1 MITTG
6 NLYIQVYN
14 SSSNKYVELPFN
26 ELSIQTFLRSGNF
39 PLTGFLITGDLRL
52 NKKLEM
58 GSIDLGRYNR
68 TYQGHNIGIANNL
81 VGLTGSLWETY
92 PSFNIGT
99 LNYLTSG
106 YNSFNI
112 GQSNSMASNDSSFAI
127 GTSNSISA
135 LKSLFNSYQY
145 TLGNDNQ
152 LSLSGNSNY
161 VVGQFNNLNFVIVS
175 SKILGDNNIVNTGQ
189 YIKIIGDSNLL
200 EKSSYVDSFGDSNI
214 FNNSEA
220 ILSVGDVNNISY
232 STGIFNISKSSN
244 TIRSQNVLIFGN
256 NNSSTD
262 AEDSL
267 VLGKS
272 NTLSGSNAAILIG
285 FNNDIA
291 SSGDFKST
299 IIGYDNN
306 FSNKILNIDV
316 FGDYNSN
323 SGSFSDSFIVGSN
336 NYGVNTSDSNING
349 SVNAIEKSAY
359 INIFGANNEVR
370 RSFSN
375 SIFGRYNTLSSGIN
389 CNIIGD
395 SNSVSG
401 LQNYVF
407 GNNNIT
413 RSGDYNSILI
423 GISHEF
429 TGEFKVAS
437 VNIASVDSKI
447 EITPTDIKLNSS
459 NRAKFNNENITVA
472 SDLNNY
478 LNSSNGLSNSGVF
491 TSYTINDPSYTN
503 LSAQIELQAFAYSG
517 KEDRYYGGFS
527 GLNTSGPNAYNFTG
541 FFRKQP
547 TLYYEGLHSIYGNN
561 YYQASNQNFEILFSR
576 DIEALTGNWIISPK
590 NSLGVLFYNKSTN
603 TGVFPISNWI
613 RTGANG
619 VTGYNPAPT
628 FTYSSSFTG
637 FSPKQKINSSTSY
650 ASNYFYNFGIVSYPS
665 TQDDIAVLYGNHTN
679 PKFDPSWLIIDKY
692 SSGVYYINKSVP
704 LTTTPQT
711 GWVATGYMGYTGR
724 NPVDLTNA
732 IFNTGIK
739 ISLGTRSG
747 IISSYDSTYGKIY
760 IPFLY

>member
-14 SSSNKYVELPFN
+14 ALSNKYVELPVD

-58 GSIDLGRYNR
+58 ATIDLGRYNR
-68 TYQGHNIGIANNL
+68 TYQGHNIGVGNNII
-81 VGLTGSLWETY
+81 GLSGSLWQTY
-92 PSFNIGT
+92 PSFNIGS
-99 LNYLTSG
+99 LNYQTSG

-112 GQSNSMASNDSSFAI
+112 GQSNSIASNDSSFAI

-135 LKSLFNSYQY
+135 LNSPFNLYQY

-152 LSLSGNSNY
+152 LSLSGDNNY
-161 VVGQFNNLNFVIVS
+161 VIGQLNDLNFVIIS
-175 SKILGDNNIVNTGQ
+175 SKIFGDNNIVNTGE
-189 YIKIIGDSNLL
+189 YIKIIGDSNSLGN
-200 EKSSYVDSFGDSNI
+200 SSYVDSLGDSNTFSNSQAI
-214 FNNSEA
+214 FS
-220 ILSVGDVNNISY
+220 LGDTNNISS
-232 STGIFNISKSSN
+232 STGIFNVSKNSDI
-244 TIRSQNVLIFGN
+244 TRSENVLIFGN
-256 NNSSTD
+256 DNSSTNGN
-262 AEDSL
+262 SSII
-267 VLGKS
+267 VGQS
-272 NTLSGSNAAILIG
+272 NTLSGSNEAILIG
-285 FNNDIA
+285 YYNDIVNT
-291 SSGDFKST
+291 GDFRST
-299 IIGYDNN
+299 IVGYDND
-306 FSNKILNIDV
+306 FSDRVSNIDV

-336 NYGVNTSDSNING
+336 NYGVNSSNSNING
-349 SVNAIEKSAY
+349 SINIIENSEY
-359 INIFGANNEVR
+359 VNIFGTNNEVD
-370 RSFSN
+370 RSSSN

-389 CNIIGD
+389 CSIIGYN
-395 SNSVSG
+395 NSVSG

-407 GNNNIT
+407 GNNNIV

-429 TGEFKVAS
+429 TGDFKVAS
-437 VNIASVDSKI
+437 INIASVDSKI
-447 EITPTDIKLNSS
+447 EITPSDIKLNSF
-459 NRAKFNNENITVA
+459 NRAKFNDENIAIV

-491 TSYTINDPSYTN
+491 TSYVINDPNYTN

-527 GLNTSGPNAYNFTG
+527 GLNTSDPNAYNFTG

-547 TLYYEGLHSIYGNN
+547 ALYYEGLHSIYGNN

-576 DIEALTGNWIISPK
+576 DIEPVTGNWIISPK

-603 TGVFPISNWI
+603 TGVFPTSNWI
-613 RTGANG
+613 RTGANTI
-619 VTGYNPAPT
+619 TGYDPAPT
-628 FTYSSSFTG
+628 FEYSSEFTG
-637 FSPKQKINSSTSY
+637 FFPTQKINSSSSY
-650 ASNYFYNFGIVSYPS
+650 TSNYFNNFG
-665 TQDDIAVLYGNHTN
+665 TIAYSSHDEVAVIYGNHSN
-679 PKFDPSWLIIDKY
+679 PQFNPTWLIIDKY
-692 SSGVYYINKSVP
+692 SSGVYYINNSIP
-704 LTTTPQT
+704 STTTPQT

-724 NPVDLTNA
+724 NPEDLTNA
-732 IFNTGIK
+732 ISNTGIK

-747 IISSYDSTYGKIY
+747 IISSYDPTYGKIY

>member
-14 SSSNKYVELPFN
+14 SLSNKYVELPVN
-26 ELSIQTFLRSGNF
+26 ELGIQTFLRSGNF

-58 GSIDLGRYNR
+58 ASIDLGRYNK
-68 TYQGHNIGIANNL
+68 TYQGHNIGVGNNII
-81 VGLTGSLWETY
+81 GLSGSLWQTY
-92 PSFNIGT
+92 PSFNLGS
-99 LNYLTSG
+99 LNYLASG

-112 GQSNSMASNDSSFAI
+112 GQSNSVKSNDSSFAI
-127 GTSNSISA
+127 GSSNSISA
-135 LKSLFNSYQY
+135 LNSLFNSYQY
-145 TLGNDNQ
+145 ALGNDNQ
-152 LSLSGNSNY
+152 FSLSGDSNY
-161 VVGQFNNLNFVIVS
+161 VIGQFNNLNFVIVS
-175 SKILGDNNIVNTGQ
+175 SKVFGDNNTVNTGQ
-189 YIKIIGDSNLL
+189 YVKIIGDANLL
-200 EKSSYVDSFGDSNI
+200 ENSSYVDSFGDSNI
-214 FNNSEA
+214 INNSES
-220 ILSVGDVNNISY
+220 IISVGDVNTISS

-244 TIRSQNVLIFGN
+244 TTRSQNILIFGN
-256 NNSSTD
+256 DNSSTD

-272 NTLSGSNAAILIG
+272 NTLSGSNATILIG

-291 SSGDFKST
+291 SENDFRST

-306 FSNKILNIDV
+306 FSDQVLNIDV

-323 SGSFSDSFIVGSN
+323 SGSFANSFIVGSS
-336 NYGVNTSDSNING
+336 NYGVNTSDSSING
-349 SVNAIEKSAY
+349 SINVIENSDY
-359 INIFGANNEVR
+359 INIFGANNEVD

-375 SIFGRYNTLSSGIN
+375 SIFGKYNTLSSGTN

-395 SNSVSG
+395 NNSVSG

-407 GNNNIT
+407 GNNNIV

-423 GISHEF
+423 GIAHEF

-437 VNIASVDSKI
+437 INIASVDSKI
-447 EITPTDIKLNSS
+447 EITPSDIKLNST
-459 NRAKFNNENITVA
+459 NRAKLNDQNIAVV

-478 LNSSNGLSNSGVF
+478 LNSSNGLSNSGAF
-491 TSYTINDPSYTN
+491 ASYIINDPTYNN

-527 GLNTSGPNAYNFTG
+527 GLNTSDPNAYNFTG

-547 TLYYEGLHSIYGNN
+547 TLYYQGLHSIYGNN

-576 DIEALTGNWIISPK
+576 DIEPITGNWIISPK
-590 NSLGVLFYNKSTN
+590 NSFGILFYNQSTN
-603 TGVFPISNWI
+603 TGVFPTSNWI
-613 RTGANG
+613 RTG
-619 VTGYNPAPT
+619 VSTITGYNPAPS
-628 FTYSSSFTG
+628 FEYSSEFTG
-637 FSPKQKINSSTSY
+637 FFPTQKINSSSSY
-650 ASNYFYNFGIVSYPS
+650 TSNYFNNFGSISYPS
-665 TQDDIAVLYGNHTN
+665 NDDVAVIYGNHSN
-679 PKFDPSWLIIDKY
+679 PQFSPTWLIIDKY
-692 SSGVYYINKSVP
+692 SSGIYYINNSVIS
-704 LTTTPQT
+704 TTTPQV

-724 NPVDLTNA
+724 NPEDLTNA

-747 IISSYDSTYGKIY
+747 IISSYDPTYGKIY